1 MSFVHSSHTQARKVR
16 IIFLIAGCMNCIR
29 ISGTVQIIPIEILAV
44 AISLG
49 TLFNSRK
56 NVLTLTNQK
65 YLKFVDLFCLI
76 SLSHQWFTD
85 TINNVVGFETIKSIA
100 QVLVLWALLRI
111 AVIFLQPDVMRFIYY
126 VVGLLISVI
135 VQFLL
140 SPTVYMSA
148 EPWKFALGPVFTSMV
163 FILATRA
170 RSKTLIFLGAT
181 VLIILDLLL
190 GARSLALFTIFALIL
205 TSIKI
210 HRNTKSFPKYIL
222 AAISIIALLFMTER
236 AYFALSTNGT
246 FGIKQQSKALDQ
258 YAAGPI
264 LFTARSEIPFE
275 LAAIMLNP
283 IIGIGSSPQL
293 TYELLNETQ
302 LINSKLGIETRLTN
316 SYKQAV
322 STGKFPEHSI
332 IFTAWI
338 ESGLIVFILWVIIL
352 LWVIKRSSESISNP
366 SPPLGYYAMFMG
378 ISTLWAILFS
388 PLGAGSRMD
397 LAVGLTA
404 LFLQSRFKQMT

>member
-29 ISGTVQIIPIEILAV
+29 LSGTVQIIPIEILSI

-49 TLFNSRK
+49 TLINSRK
-56 NVLTLTNQK
+56 HVLTVTNQR

-85 TINNVVGFETIKSIA
+85 AINNVVGFETIKSIA

-126 VVGLLISVI
+126 VVGFLISVI

-148 EPWKFALGPVFTSMV
+148 DPWKFVLGPVFTSMV

-170 RSKTLIFLGAT
+170 RSKTLLFLGAT
-181 VLIILDLLL
+181 VLIILHLLL
-190 GARSLALFTIFALIL
+190 GARSLALFTLFTLIL
-205 TSIKI
+205 TSIKL
-210 HRNTKSFPKYIL
+210 HWNRTSFPKYTL
-222 AAISIIALLFMTER
+222 AAFSIIALLFMAER
-236 AYFALSTNGT
+236 AYFSLSTNGT
-246 FGIKQQSKALDQ
+246 FGIKQQLKALDQ

-264 LFTARSEIPFE
+264 LFTARSEIPFK
-275 LAAIMLNP
+275 LAAVKLNP
-283 IIGIGSSPQL
+283 IIGIGSSPKL
-293 TYELLNETQ
+293 TYEVLNGAQ
-302 LINSKLGIETRLTN
+302 LINSKLGVETRLTN

-332 IFTAWI
+332 IFTAWV
-338 ESGLIVFILWVIIL
+338 ECGLIVFILWAIIL
-352 LWVIKRSSESISNP
+352 LWVIKRIIELISNP
-366 SPPLGYYAMFMG
+366 APPLGYYAMYSG
-378 ISTLWAILFS
+378 IGTLWTILFS
-388 PLGAGSRMD
+388 PLGAGPRMD

-404 LFLQSRFKQMT
+404 LFLQSRFKQLT